1 MKALWMVLSTLALAT
16 VTHGQC
22 TRVRGVIQDAET
34 KEVLPGATIYPTSNV
49 SQGTVTNSNGEFEI
63 QAITGDQLTASFIGY
78 EAQKITVDS
87 SCYVVLKLTS
97 VATNLG
103 EMTIQAERLTAEEF
117 SVKKIRKLDIY
128 TNPSAKADPLLA
140 VNSLPSA
147 TTLDES
153 ANISLRGSS
162 PAETGIFLNN
172 VPISDAV
179 RYAQLN
185 GIGTFSIFNTALIS
199 QVQVY
204 PGNPPLEFG
213 NTTSGLIALSTDEVI
228 HEKTTNTVSVS
239 LANIGFYTQRKL
251 TNTSSLTAFSNLQPS
266 AGIKWINPTSLERL
280 KRFNSFDLG
289 LHYLHALSERTLI
302 KIFTYGNVESFRY
315 ETRQPTFTGNFN
327 QKKLRTFTILNIR
340 HRFKQGEFSFNQGFN
355 ISDAAFQLSTID
367 TKLTLKD
374 FFSSISYQHFLK
386 NAEVKTGISYDYKAA
401 SFNGVVP
408 EYHFALGEQF
418 PTTTISS
425 APSINTPEVF
435 VYGKY
440 FLHTRWIIGVG
451 LRKNIVFDSQP
462 DYLSGQVNLN
472 YKPTSDW
479 SILFSMGR
487 YNKIQISQEVYSESI
502 HFQNDQYS
510 IDLSHTTAASE
521 NTVSLF
527 YKEGR
532 QAELTNNIRGIEV
545 FSRYRLLHNVKV
557 QLSFTSLDAR
567 ETIQQK
573 VYSSRYD
580 IHYFLRGSIEYKFLN
595 TWTLTALVQKRQGS
609 FYLPVVSSTYNPA
622 VGAYQPTFGDQSRLP
637 DYNQLDISVSK
648 LLIVGRESS
657 AVLFAGVGNVP
668 DFKNVR
674 EYAYNYDYTQA
685 SPELF
690 SLRTIYFGGV
700 INF

>member
-1 MKALWMVLSTLALAT
+1 MKVFCFVLLTLLAAT
-16 VTHGQC
+16 VSHAQC

-34 KEVLPGATIYPTSNV
+34 KEVLPGATIHLTANV
-49 SQGTVTNSNGEFEI
+49 SQGTVTNSKGEFEI
-63 QAITGDQLTASFIGY
+63 QASTSDQLMASFIGY
-78 EAQKITVDS
+78 ETQKITVDS
-87 SCYVVLKLTS
+87 ACYVVLELS
-97 VATNLG
+97 AIATNLT

-172 VPISDAV
+172 VPINDAV

-199 QVQVY
+199 QVHVY

-213 NTTSGLIALSTDEVI
+213 NTTSGLIALSTDEAI
-228 HEKTTNTVSVS
+228 PEKTTNTVSVS
-239 LANIGFYTQRKL
+239 LANVGFYTQRKL
-251 TNTSSLTAFSNLQPS
+251 TNTSSLSVFSNLQPS
-266 AGIKWINPTSLERL
+266 AGIKWVNPTSLERL
-280 KRFNSFDLG
+280 KRFNSLDLG
-289 LHYLHALSERTLI
+289 LHYLHLLSERTLV
-302 KIFTYGNVESFRY
+302 KVFTYGNVESFRY
-315 ETRQPTFTGNFN
+315 ETRQPTFTGSFT
-327 QKKLRTFTILNIR
+327 QKKIRTFTILNIR
-340 HRFKQGEFSFNQGFN
+340 HRLKQGELSFNQGFN
-355 ISDAAFQLSTID
+355 VSDASFQLSTID
-367 TKLTLKD
+367 TKLKLKD
-374 FFSSISYQHFLK
+374 LFSSISYQHFLK

-401 SFNGVVP
+401 DFNGVVP
-408 EYHFALGEQF
+408 EYYFALGEQF

-440 FLHTRWIIGVG
+440 FFHTRWIVGAG

-462 DYLSGQVNLN
+462 DFLSGQINLN
-472 YKPTSDW
+472 YKPAPHW

-487 YNKIQISQEVYSESI
+487 YNKIQISQEEYSESM

-510 IDLSHTTAASE
+510 VDISHTTPVSE

-532 QAELTNNIRGIEV
+532 RSELTNNIKGIEV
-545 FSRYRLLHNVKV
+545 YSRYRLLHNVKV

-595 TWTLTALVQKRQGS
+595 TWTLTAIVQKRQGS
-609 FYLPVVSSTYNPA
+609 FYQPVVSTTYNPT

-648 LLIVGRESS
+648 LMIVGRESS

-674 EYAYNYDYTQA
+674 EYVYNYDYTQA

-690 SLRTIYFGGV
+690 SLRTIYFGCV
-700 INF
+700 VNF